1 MGRKR
6 IKDLPG
12 FKRPREKLLE
22 RGPEALSDAELL
34 AILLR
39 TGVQGKSA
47 LDLARG
53 ILEAAGPDLPRWSVE
68 DFRKVPGIGQAKACQ
83 IVAAFELARRFSQRQ
98 RPVIREPKDVIP
110 YIQHIAD
117 KRQEYFLCL
126 TLNGAGEVIQT
137 RVVTVGLLDSSQVHP
152 REVFADAIAD
162 RAAGIIVAH
171 NHPSGKLEPSPQ
183 DLAIT
188 RQLAE
193 AGRIL
198 GIELS
203 DHIIVTKGGW
213 ISLKREG
220 YL

>member
-1 MGRKR
+1 MARKR

-12 FKRPREKLLE
+12 FARPREKLLE
-22 RGPEALSDAELL
+22 RGPQALSDAELL
-34 AILLR
+34 AILLGS
-39 TGVQGKSA
+39 GVEGKSA
-47 LDLARG
+47 LDLARA
-53 ILEAAGPDLPRWSVE
+53 ILEKAGPEFPKWSVE
-68 DFRKVPGIGQAKACQ
+68 ELLAVPGIGTAKACR
-83 IVAAFELARRFSQRQ
+83 IAAAFELARRFAQRG
-98 RPVIREPKDVIP
+98 RPVIREPEDVLP

-117 KRQEYFLCL
+117 KKQEYFLCL

-162 RAAGIIVAH
+162 RAAAVILAH
-171 NHPSGKLEPSPQ
+171 NHPSGKLDPTPADVEV
-183 DLAIT
+183 T

-198 GIELS
+198 GIRVLDHVIISRHGLLS
-203 DHIIVTKGGW
+203 
-213 ISLKREG
+213 LRERG

>member
-1 MGRKR
+1 MRTRR
-6 IKDLPG
+6 IKDLPD
-12 FKRPREKLLE
+12 FARPREKLLKM
-22 RGPEALSDAELL
+22 GPEALSDAELL

-39 TGVQGKSA
+39 TGVAGKSA
-47 LDLARG
+47 LELARL
-53 ILEAAGPDLPRWSVE
+53 ILDKAGSNLPRFSVE
-68 DFRKVPGIGQAKACQ
+68 DFRKVSGVGKAKACQ
-83 IVAAFELARRFSQRQ
+83 IVAAFELARRFSQRE

-117 KRQEYFLCL
+117 KKQEYFLCL

-171 NHPSGKLEPSPQ
+171 NHPSGKPEPSPQ
-183 DLAIT
+183 DLAVT

-193 AGRIL
+193 AGKLL
-198 GIELS
+198 GIELL
-203 DHIIVTKGGW
+203 DHIIIARDGW
-213 ISLKREG
+213 LSLKKEG
-220 YL
+220 YF